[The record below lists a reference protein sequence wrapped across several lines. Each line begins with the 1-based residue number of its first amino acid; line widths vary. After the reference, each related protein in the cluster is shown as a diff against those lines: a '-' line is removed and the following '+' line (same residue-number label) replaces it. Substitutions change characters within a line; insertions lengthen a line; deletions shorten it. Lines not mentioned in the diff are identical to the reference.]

1 MIRKILSIVFLII
14 GGLGCY
20 GFILGLTQASNSDCS
35 SQLPIHDVQ
44 GIIVTESGIY
54 IGLGHYNRIQK
65 YDLQG
70 NYITCWK
77 TNTYSKDFTFRVNQE
92 GEGEVVLKNVS
103 RRKIDELKNSKK
115 FDTIV
120 NQAFQIIANQQQIKN
135 PLEYHDKYGN
145 LYKIKGWIFKK
156 LVKIHHSKED
166 IIINQNLQQ
175 NIFNGVLKPWILG
188 VFGIIC
194 FLAINLGIITRH
206 TSDTDNFSPLK
217 TFIDIF
223 N

>member
-14 GGLGCY
+14 AGLGCY
-20 GFILGLTQASNSDCS
+20 GFIIGLTQASNSDCS
-35 SQLPIHDVQ
+35 SQLPIHNVQ

-77 TNTYSKDFTFRVNQE
+77 TNTYSKDFTFRVNQD
-92 GEGEVVLKNVS
+92 GEGEIAMKNIS
-103 RRKIDELKNSKK
+103 RREIDELKNSKK

-120 NQAFQIIANQQQIKN
+120 NQAFQIIANQQQIKT

-145 LYKIKGWIFKK
+145 VYKIKGWIFKK
-156 LVKIHHSKED
+156 LVKINDGKED
-166 IIINQNLQQ
+166 IIIKQNLQQ
-175 NIFNGVLKPWILG
+175 NIFNGVLKPWLLG
-188 VFGIIC
+188 VFGVIF
-194 FLAINLGIITRH
+194 FLAINLRIITRNL
-206 TSDTDNFSPLK
+206 SDTDYYSPLK
-217 TFIDIF
+217 TLIDIF
-223 N
+223 K

>member
-1 MIRKILSIVFLII
+1 MIRKILSLVFLVIT
-14 GGLGCY
+14 GLGCY
-20 GFILGLTQASNSDCS
+20 GIFLGLTQANNSDCTT
-35 SQLPIHDVQ
+35 QQPINDVQ

-70 NYITCWK
+70 DYITCWK
-77 TNTYSKDFTFRVNQE
+77 TNTYSKDFTFRVNQD
-92 GEGEVVLKNVS
+92 GEGEIAMKNVS
-103 RRKIDELKNSKK
+103 RREIDELKNSKK

-120 NQAFQIIANQQQIKN
+120 NHTFQIIANQQQIKN

-145 LYKIKGWIFKK
+145 VYKIKGWIFKK
-156 LVKIHHSKED
+156 LVKIHDGKED

-175 NIFNGVLKPWILG
+175 NIFNGVLKPLLLG
-188 VFGIIC
+188 VFGVIN
-194 FLAINLGIITRH
+194 FLAINLGIITRNL
-206 TSDTDNFSPLK
+206 SDTNNYNPLK

-223 N
+223 K

>member
-1 MIRKILSIVFLII
+1 MIRKILSLVFLAIAC
-14 GGLGCY
+14 LGFY
-20 GFILGLTQASNSDCS
+20 GFFLGMTQSNNSDCTTR
-35 SQLPIHDVQ
+35 QPINDVQ

-65 YDLQG
+65 YDLHG

-77 TNTYSKDFTFRVNQE
+77 TNTYSKDFTFRVNQNR
-92 GEGEVVLKNVS
+92 EGEVVMKNVS
-103 RRKIDELKNSKK
+103 RAEIDELKNSKK

-120 NQAFQIIANQQQIKN
+120 NQAVELIANQQQIKN

-156 LVKIHHSKED
+156 LVKIHDGKED
-166 IIINQNLQQ
+166 IIIMQNLKQ
-175 NIFNGVLKPWILG
+175 NILNGVLKPVLLG
-188 VFGIIC
+188 VIGVIC
-194 FLAINLGIITRH
+194 FLATNLKTITRN
-206 TSDTDNFSPLK
+206 TSDIDSYNPLK

-223 N
+223 K